1 MTVPG
6 GRGEAVCAVQHRAL
20 DLSVNL
26 MRCLLKIESFLISSG
41 PIASQLFLEIGR
53 CIPLSLQFVS
63 SHPISFHLIS
73 RRVFSVFFI
82 HLISTHIIS
91 SNAFSPNLSSAQLI
105 TTFLISSHV
114 S

>member
-1 MTVPG
+1 MTVPV
-6 GRGEAVCAVQHRAL
+6 GRGEAFCAVQHQAL

-26 MRCLLKIESFLISSG
+26 MPCLLNIESFLISSG

-53 CIPLSLQFVS
+53 CIPLSLQSVS
-63 SHPISFHLIS
+63 SHLISFHLIS
-73 RRVFSVFFI
+73 RRVFSAFFI
-82 HLISTHIIS
+82 HLISSHIIS
-91 SNAFSPNLSSAQLI
+91 SNVFSSNLSFAQLI